1 MNNTTKVHKF
11 TTYISSYQQDN
22 TNLAKR
28 IQQIRRLLL
37 LLFLS
42 VSSKFIDEV
51 LSLYQASQ
59 KPSKY
64 DKHNIPNV
72 SYFLHL
78 HETIWLNEREHNM
91 KCLLSFI
98 TGWIMSSRK
107 YRPWGSKSAFWK
119 SLESSLQIPSFLALL
134 KKFKTLY
141 AISISLYTQLSRND
155 NSAGFLFPTPVPLP
169 FRGRFVFP
177 APF

>member
-22 TNLAKR
+22 TDLAKR

-78 HETIWLNEREHNM
+78 HETVWLNEKEHNM
-91 KCLLSFI
+91 EWLSFI
-98 TGWIMSSRK
+98 TGWIMSGRK
-107 YRPWGSKSAFWK
+107 YRP
-119 SLESSLQIPSFLALL
+119 
-134 KKFKTLY
+134 
-141 AISISLYTQLSRND
+141 
-155 NSAGFLFPTPVPLP
+155 
-169 FRGRFVFP
+169 
-177 APF
+177 